1 MFRNGWYYMPDK
13 GDGSGNGAE
22 VEETPA
28 EAKKPESP
36 MIPKERFDEVNSRM
50 KEYEKKLQ
58 AQEKALKEAQ
68 EARLKEKEDYKQL
81 YEQTTAE
88 LSELKPLAEQ
98 VETYKETMESLFES
112 QVADIPE
119 EMRSLIPDE
128 LSVKQKLD
136 WIARNKNLLLKPVA
150 PNIGAGNR
158 GSGASPKTRE
168 LTPDEKQVAET
179 FGYTAEEYLKYV
191 DEA

>member
-1 MFRNGWYYMPDK
+1 MMRNDWYYMPDK

-98 VETYKETMESLFES
+98 VETYKETMQYLFES

-136 WIARNKNLLLKPVA
+136 WIAKNRGLLLKPVA

-158 GSGASPKTRE
+158 GSGASHKTRE

>member
-1 MFRNGWYYMPDK
+1 MFRTGWYYSPDK
-13 GDGSGNGAE
+13 GNGEGEVETKEAPAE
-22 VEETPA
+22 VEKTD
-28 EAKKPESP
+28 SP

-98 VETYKETMESLFES
+98 VETYKETMERLFES

-150 PNIGAGNR
+150 PNIGAGSR